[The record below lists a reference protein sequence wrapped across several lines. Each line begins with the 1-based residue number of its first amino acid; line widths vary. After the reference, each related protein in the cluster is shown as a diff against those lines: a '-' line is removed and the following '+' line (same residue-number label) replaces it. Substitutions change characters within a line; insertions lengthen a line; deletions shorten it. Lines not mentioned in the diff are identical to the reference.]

1 MRRWFSTQDQRA
13 LPVDIYASSVNA
25 LYGDSRSL
33 YAGTI
38 TAVAAAAVTAWKTGE
53 PSFLACSVVLG
64 LIGWARSRDMLA
76 YSRRKPGADDYR
88 ETRRWEKRYICGS
101 GAFVAVISL
110 WCFLTFAL
118 TSDPAVHLISFSVS
132 LAYLVGVTGRNFSSD
147 QLVTTQAVCAGVP
160 MIAGLMIQESLYYA
174 FLASLLIP
182 FFLSLRFISARLRK
196 TLFDA
201 VVASRDV
208 QSLAKRFDT
217 ALNNMPHGLCMFDTD
232 RCLLVTNQR
241 FIEML
246 GLDSKFTYCRP
257 YVRELLQHIV
267 DSNQFQHPSPDVFI
281 SQFEE
286 SVSSKRRQSL
296 VLECN
301 KNSTLEMTFQP
312 MENGGCVV
320 LTEDVTERRQAA
332 EKIRHL
338 ACYDALTGLPNRI
351 CLQEDL
357 ENRITR
363 APQQSHALL
372 FIDLDQF
379 KKVNDTLGHPFG
391 DALLCQ
397 VAGRLRRILS
407 PSNVIA
413 RFGGDEFVVLQ
424 PIQFN
429 KREAAQTAERIIRAL
444 SEIYEVNGHQIVI
457 GASVGISV
465 MPEDG
470 DTFEQILKCADMALY
485 RAKADGRGTCRF
497 FENDMDEKAQA
508 RRALELDIRNALTRN
523 EFEIH
528 FQPIVD
534 IKTGRTTVCEA
545 LLRWPHPTRGM
556 VQPQEFIPIAEE
568 MGLITELGTWVL
580 RRACSECTKWP
591 DNISVA
597 VNVSAIQFRRS
608 DVSAIVADSLAK
620 TGLAADRL
628 EIEITES
635 VLLEDIVAIHQSLN
649 KLHKQGVRI
658 SLDDFGTGYSSLSY
672 LRKFPLN
679 KIKIDRSFLAG
690 IEHDSRSMKLLHGVA
705 RISADLGMSVVVE
718 GVETNQQLI
727 SLLQEPG
734 ITAVQ
739 GYLFSGA
746 VNSADICERLK
757 KEELALA
764 NVA

>member
-1 MRRWFSTQDQRA
+1 
-13 LPVDIYASSVNA
+13 
-25 LYGDSRSL
+25 
-33 YAGTI
+33 
-38 TAVAAAAVTAWKTGE
+38 
-53 PSFLACSVVLG
+53 
-64 LIGWARSRDMLA
+64 
-76 YSRRKPGADDYR
+76 
-88 ETRRWEKRYICGS
+88 
-101 GAFVAVISL
+101 
-110 WCFLTFAL
+110 
-118 TSDPAVHLISFSVS
+118 
-132 LAYLVGVTGRNFSSD
+132 
-147 QLVTTQAVCAGVP
+147 
-160 MIAGLMIQESLYYA
+160 
-174 FLASLLIP
+174 
-182 FFLSLRFISARLRK
+182 
-196 TLFDA
+196 
-201 VVASRDV
+201 
-208 QSLAKRFDT
+208 
-217 ALNNMPHGLCMFDTD
+217 
-232 RCLLVTNQR
+232 
-241 FIEML
+241 
-246 GLDSKFTYCRP
+246 
-257 YVRELLQHIV
+257 
-267 DSNQFQHPSPDVFI
+267 
-281 SQFEE
+281 
-286 SVSSKRRQSL
+286 
-296 VLECN
+296 
-301 KNSTLEMTFQP
+301 
-312 MENGGCVV
+312 
-320 LTEDVTERRQAA
+320 
-332 EKIRHL
+332 
-338 ACYDALTGLPNRI
+338 
-351 CLQEDL
+351 
-357 ENRITR
+357 
-363 APQQSHALL
+363 
-372 FIDLDQF
+372 
-379 KKVNDTLGHPFG
+379 
-391 DALLCQ
+391 
-397 VAGRLRRILS
+397 
-407 PSNVIA
+407 
-413 RFGGDEFVVLQ
+413 
-424 PIQFN
+424 
-429 KREAAQTAERIIRAL
+429 
-444 SEIYEVNGHQIVI
+444 
-457 GASVGISV
+457 
-465 MPEDG
+465 
-470 DTFEQILKCADMALY
+470 MALY